1 VDRQSR
7 KEDIFFF
14 CFFILGYIKTQDF
27 SVHTIRKRLDSK
39 QSMPASVDHGASGMS
54 IKSKRH
60 KRQRSIDDI
69 NLSYSHEHEDLLAD
83 DFDDISEERV
93 VVQEGNGSCV
103 TRG

>member
-1 VDRQSR
+1 MDRQSR

-27 SVHTIRKRLDSK
+27 SVHTIRKRLNN
-39 QSMPASVDHGASGMS
+39 QNGVHATPADKGVT

-69 NLSYSHEHEDLLAD
+69 NLSYSHENEDLLAD

-93 VVQEGNGSCV
+93 IVQDGNIWL
-103 TRG
+103 

>member
-1 VDRQSR
+1 MDRQSR

-27 SVHTIRKRLDSK
+27 SVHSIRKRLNS
-39 QSMPASVDHGASGMS
+39 QHSAPAAPAENGVT

-69 NLSYSHEHEDLLAD
+69 NLSYSHENEDLLAD

-93 VVQEGNGSCV
+93 IVQDGNV
-103 TRG
+103 LWWRM